1 MHEAHDAADTGDTQR
16 ALQLAREIEAD
27 WQRSEAFF
35 FVFIAHNELEN
46 MQVSVREL
54 VPSIEE
60 GENAAFLEK
69 CRSCIY
75 ALEYIQN
82 NEKLT
87 WQNLL

>member
-1 MHEAHDAADTGDTQR
+1 
-16 ALQLAREIEAD
+16 
-27 WQRSEAFF
+27 
-35 FVFIAHNELEN
+35 